1 MLPRAIIVF
10 TVVCLTGMLFPPPQA
25 VMARGGFGA
34 GFGGGFGGSF
44 HGASMGAFHGPMG
57 LSRQAWAPSMVH
69 PKWAVVPTGIG
80 TG

>member
-44 HGASMGAFHGPMG
+44 HGASVGAFHG
-57 LSRQAWAPSMVH
+57 QARAPSMVH
-69 PKWAVVPTGIG
+69 PKWAVVSTGIG

>member
-44 HGASMGAFHGPMG
+44 HGAGAWAPFTA
-57 LSRQAWAPSMVH
+57 QARAPSMVH
-69 PKWAVVPTGIG
+69 PKWAVVSTGIG